1 MALVIRGEVAILQ
14 VGAVK
19 VAHWEACCRQNQEI
33 VALGQDKH
41 RVMAQLGGG
50 ARRCSCLAE
59 KRPRLFT
66 LVARTTSV
74 MATMKSRGTSSRQ
87 RALAS
92 SRMADVR
99 PDEAASEEVNSIHF
113 SFYNDDE
120 IKRISV
126 KQITKSDRVDAKNCP
141 VPGGLLDPAMGPT
154 NDTDT

>member
-74 MATMKSRGTSSRQ
+74 MATMKSRGTSSRRMPWRGFLPLRYCSPLSSSTTMTPLEPTQ
-87 RALAS
+87 TWAAACFWIWSLSSTSPYIYEVDNWALA
-92 SRMADVR
+92 
-99 PDEAASEEVNSIHF
+99 
-113 SFYNDDE
+113 
-120 IKRISV
+120 
-126 KQITKSDRVDAKNCP
+126 RVGSA
-141 VPGGLLDPAMGPT
+141 T
-154 NDTDT
+154 